1 MEASSCRS
9 AWELAPDEPEAPD
22 TLLNA
27 AYCNESRGIWR
38 SGYRTGSDQSFKPDI
53 LRSSLCDGN
62 SQRTHQLTSIFFVGK
77 KTAGSFRAFLLKTLQ
92 GQNAT
97 IMGSIGQQ
105 RNGRVVLPLRSDP
118 PQAFVFRLLSRQRIF
133 VDEYFDA
140 FTDDGFALAEIQL
153 VLQQR
158 YPRIRSRASNEDV
171 IVVIE
176 VAHAQISR
184 IPHGDLRLQWSSH
197 LIERNNIGNVREGGQ
212 RGIGNVLA

>member
-77 KTAGSFRAFLLKTLQ
+77 KTAGCFRAFLLKSLQ
-92 GQNAT
+92 SQNAT
-97 IMGSIGQQ
+97 VVGGIGKQ
-105 RNGRVVLPLRSDP
+105 RNRRVVLPLRSGP
-118 PQAFVFRLLSRQRIF
+118 PQAFVFRLFSRQRVF
-133 VDEYFDA
+133 VDENFDA
-140 FTDDGFALAEIQL
+140 FTPDRFALA
-153 VLQQR
+153 
-158 YPRIRSRASNEDV
+158 NTK
-171 IVVIE
+171 
-176 VAHAQISR
+176 
-184 IPHGDLRLQWSSH
+184 
-197 LIERNNIGNVREGGQ
+197 IG
-212 RGIGNVLA
+212 